1 MTSEG
6 WWFLS
11 TCFCESRVDLNIS
24 VAFRVQ
30 SAIDSVVLL

>member
-1 MTSEG
+1 VVVLVNM
-6 WWFLS
+6 F
-11 TCFCESRVDLNIS
+11 FESRVDLNIS